1 MSPSDKRF
9 TVSIIYDHIVGEDI
23 HRKEYIG
30 ISKLEI
36 LKEKLN
42 R

>member
-1 MSPSDKRF
+1 MSPSDIRF
-9 TVSIIYDHIVGEDI
+9 TVSIIYDIVGEDI

-36 LKEKLN
+36 LKKKLN